1 MRNQTEIC
9 EVREALCDSLFHQSI
24 HGRGL
29 LVQLCA
35 TIALVDLDPRML
47 GLVDLFAGNSDAA
60 WRYRHNLRRWQVKAL
75 IGGAA

>member
-1 MRNQTEIC
+1 VRNQQFC
-9 EVREALCDSLFHQSI
+9 EVPEALRDSLYHQSL

-35 TIALVDLDPRML
+35 TIALTDLDPRML

-75 IGGAA
+75 IGGEV